1 MVLISLI
8 SLPFLD
14 PRTPKLR
21 PRVPFSQLPPSP
33 PQKSLPRLSTLLR
46 RTFWLFALPNVE
58 RIENSLGKR
67 QETPGVVA
75 CRFVVIATHANKYKK
90 NNTKCRRISETE
102 TETIPIMALANIPKK
117 KKTKENKN
125 SKRHNPH
132 PLTPLNT
139 LTV

>member
-1 MVLISLI
+1 LLFIRAGQKKERYEKKPDGGGGDVEEKVFETVLISLI

-46 RTFWLFALPNVE
+46 RTTFWLFALPNVE

-67 QETPGVVA
+67 RETPGVVA
-75 CRFVVIATHANKYKK
+75 CRFVVMSRTK
-90 NNTKCRRISETE
+90 NLGR
-102 TETIPIMALANIPKK
+102 L
-117 KKTKENKN
+117 
-125 SKRHNPH
+125 
-132 PLTPLNT
+132 
-139 LTV
+139 